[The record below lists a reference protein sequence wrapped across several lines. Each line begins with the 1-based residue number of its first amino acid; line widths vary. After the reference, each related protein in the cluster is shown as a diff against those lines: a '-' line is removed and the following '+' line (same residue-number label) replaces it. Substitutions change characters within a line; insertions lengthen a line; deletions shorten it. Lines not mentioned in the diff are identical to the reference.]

1 MHTSEIADGRPPS
14 SGGAPTAAAGRV
26 YADVKAGI
34 LDRSLPGGS
43 LLTEGEIAERVGVSR
58 TPVREGLLK
67 LEAEGLVQLIPKR
80 GALVVPVSPAE
91 VEDVLEARELIEVH
105 TAARAFGRREEF
117 VADLALHLE
126 QMRAAQDAGE
136 PWEFMAADRAFHAR
150 IVAAAGNQVLAAVY
164 DSLRDRQMR
173 MGVADM
179 RGSADRMGVA
189 LAEHGALLEAAQAG
203 DARTWRELVRR
214 HVRHAGDRLRA
225 AR

>member
-1 MHTSEIADGRPPS
+1 MHTSEIVNGRSAPPAGAAD
-14 SGGAPTAAAGRV
+14 RV

-34 LDRSLPGGS
+34 LDRTLPGGS

-58 TPVREGLLK
+58 TPVREGLLR

-105 TAARAFGRREEF
+105 TAARAFERRDEF
-117 VADLALHLE
+117 VPALAEHLA
-126 QMRAAQDAGE
+126 QMRAAQDAGD
-136 PWEFMAADRAFHAR
+136 PWGFMAADRAFHAT
-150 IVAAAGNQVLAAVY
+150 IVAAAGNRVLSAVY

-173 MGVADM
+173 MGVANM
-179 RGSADRMGVA
+179 RGSADRMAVA
-189 LAEHGALLEAAQAG
+189 LAEHGALLEAARAG
-203 DARTWRELVRR
+203 DAKTWRELVRR
-214 HVRHAGDRLRA
+214 HVRHAGDRLRS